1 MTAWRGW
8 MLVLALGLGPG
19 AAGAQ
24 TAADAVVQQ
33 LRQQGY
39 VGFTVSRTLLGR
51 VQVIAEAPDGT
62 HREIV
67 FNPST
72 GEILRDY
79 IEDADGT
86 PTPRVLDRE
95 EDDRD
100 DRDDDRSG
108 SGGGGRDGDS
118 DGDDSG
124 GDDSGGDDSGG
135 DDSGGDDS
143 GGGDDGRDDEGG
155 SGDNSG
161 SGGGGDDDDDDSDSG
176 GGGSSD
182 DGGDDGSGGED

>member
-8 MLVLALGLGPG
+8 MLVLALGLGPA

-24 TAADAVVQQ
+24 TVADAVVQQ

-86 PTPRVLDRE
+86 PTLRVLDRE

-124 GDDSGGDDSGG
+124 GDDSGG
-135 DDSGGDDS
+135 
-143 GGGDDGRDDEGG
+143 GDDGRDDDGR

-176 GGGSSD
+176 GGGSSA

>member
-1 MTAWRGW
+1 MTGWRGW
-8 MLVLALGLGPG
+8 MLAAALSLGPG
-19 AAGAQ
+19 MAWGQA
-24 TAADAVVQQ
+24 AADAVVQQ

-62 HREIV
+62 QREIV

-95 EDDRD
+95 DDDRD

-108 SGGGGRDGDS
+108 SGGGGSGS
-118 DGDDSG
+118 GGDDDSGG
-124 GDDSGGDDSGG
+124 GDDSGGDDS
-135 DDSGGDDS
+135 SGGS
-143 GGGDDGRDDEGG
+143 
-155 SGDNSG
+155 S
-161 SGGGGDDDDDDSDSG
+161 GGDDDDDDRPSGGGGSDDDDGSDDNGGSGG

-182 DGGDDGSGGED
+182 DDDDNGSGGED

>member
-1 MTAWRGW
+1 MTAWRRW
-8 MLVLALGLGPG
+8 VLGLAVGLGPA

-39 VGFTVSRTLLGR
+39 VEFTVSRTLLGR

-62 HREIV
+62 EREIV

-95 EDDRD
+95 DDDRD
-100 DRDDDRSG
+100 DRNDDRSG
-108 SGGGGRDGDS
+108 SGGGG
-118 DGDDSG
+118 GDDSG

-143 GGGDDGRDDEGG
+143 GGGDDGRDDSGG
-155 SGDNSG
+155 SDDSSG
-161 SGGGGDDDDDDSDSG
+161 SGGGDDDDDDSDSG

-182 DGGDDGSGGED
+182 DGGGSGGED